1 MIINQQKRVRVKIRA
16 LGEFLHRAAAL
27 LRLPADSATICL
39 VSDAKIAG
47 WNRIYRGKSKPT
59 DVLSFPAEGS
69 GRNGSGKT
77 ARRTQGIREARGKH
91 LGDIAIAP
99 AVAQRNARA
108 DGHSLDCEL
117 RILTLHGLLHL
128 MGYDH
133 ETDDGT
139 MERIEMRLRKKLRI
153 AL

>member
-1 MIINQQKRVRVKIRA
+1 MVINQQKRVRVKIRS
-16 LGEFLHRAAAL
+16 LDEFLRRAAAL
-27 LRLPADSATICL
+27 LRLPVDSVTICL
-39 VSDAKIAG
+39 VSDAKMAA
-47 WNRIYRGKSKPT
+47 WNRAYRGKNKPT
-59 DVLSFPAEGS
+59 DVLSFPATCNGQ
-69 GRNGSGKT
+69 NGSGKLL
-77 ARRTQGIREARGKH
+77 RQHQRIRVADEQY

-108 DGHSLDCEL
+108 DDHSLQHEL
-117 RILTLHGLLHL
+117 QILMLHGLLHL

-153 AL
+153 DQ